1 MPDFRRHRRVAGFT
15 LMEMVIS
22 MAVLGLVTTYLTA
35 MMIRQGRTYEVVDE
49 VTEAQQNMRAIG
61 DLMEREIR
69 TTGLMVAEAGP
80 ICGIDGD
87 LNGNDILV
95 LTDADSVNPITGIA
109 NPITQMSAGDGGID
123 VATGGY
129 SGSGTD
135 TLSFTRS
142 TIDGVEFYDND
153 SPPDGVADSD
163 FFSVAGTTQHGAVI
177 VADRDNPSRGVQCG
191 QITGVTSTS
200 VTVDWTF
207 GASIAAGK
215 VNAISSPTD
224 LVVIPAHYYR
234 VTGGANSQL
243 IRDGMILA
251 DDVEALQ
258 VAYFFDEDDNGLAS
272 TTVDEWFGVAG
283 AGYQPHVRDNGSL
296 REVRVNFVVRTQS
309 QDADVRDGRTAFGQS
324 VQLENGPAAGA
335 ADGFRRRVYTRSV
348 RPRNVGIRPGEE
360 D

>member
-1 MPDFRRHRRVAGFT
+1 MPRFSRQRSRAGFT
-15 LMEMVIS
+15 LMELVVS

-61 DLMEREIR
+61 DLLEREIR

-95 LTDADSVNPITGIA
+95 VTDADSVNPITGIA
-109 NPITQMSAGDGGID
+109 NPITQMTAGNGGID
-123 VATGGY
+123 VGLGSY

-135 TLSFTRS
+135 TLTFTRA

-153 SPPDGVADSD
+153 SPPNGVADSD
-163 FFSVAGTTQHGAVI
+163 FFSVGSTTQHGAVI
-177 VADRDNPSRGVQCG
+177 VADRDSPSRGVQCG
-191 QITGVTSTS
+191 MITGVTGTS

-207 GASIAAGK
+207 GGAIAAAK
-215 VNAISSPTD
+215 INAITSPTD
-224 LVVIPAHYYR
+224 LIVIPAHYYR

-258 VAYFFDEDDNGLAS
+258 VAYFYDGNDDGLATAGEWRGATS
-272 TTVDEWFGVAG
+272 GTV
-283 AGYQPHVRDNGSL
+283 YQPHLVDNGTL
-296 REVRVNFVVRTQS
+296 REVRINVVVRTQS
-309 QDADVRDGRTAFGQS
+309 QDADVRDGRAAFGRS

-335 ADGFRRRVYTRSV
+335 ADGFRRRVYTRNV